1 MTKNSTRHNG
11 LADSSPVP
19 DVVESNEI
27 SFSPKS
33 TGYASEERSLR
44 PVFPVGGMAFRAFP
58 VRVMWIDCD
67 YEDAHFLSLVFN
79 ERPELVE
86 RPRVVDVPAA
96 FPNGCPHPYAFEI
109 LDGYS

>member
-19 DVVESNEI
+19 DVEGSDKVRLSL
-27 SFSPKS
+27 KT
-33 TGYASEERSLR
+33 TGNAPEEGSLR

-58 VRVMWIDCD
+58 ARVMWIDCD

-86 RPRVVDVPAA
+86 RLRVVDVPAA
-96 FPNGCPHPYAFEI
+96 YPNSCPHPYAFEI